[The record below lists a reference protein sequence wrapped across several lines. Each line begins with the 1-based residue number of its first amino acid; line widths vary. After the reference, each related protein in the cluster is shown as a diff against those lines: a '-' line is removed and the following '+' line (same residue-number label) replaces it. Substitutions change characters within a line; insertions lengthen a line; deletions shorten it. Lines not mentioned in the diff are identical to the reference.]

1 MRNIYF
7 YIFVFFTIL
16 LASSCSVQPAK
27 TSPANAEIL
36 INRDLHFLLLPAFAV
51 DRPLSL
57 TQSVKIQYEDKQY
70 DFIAR
75 MEIADQSFKMVGIT
89 SVGIKLFSIDSADNY
104 YEFETTSLI
113 GKELNLTYLL
123 ADLQLAYWP
132 VNMLNLQLQKDNA
145 FIEINPKQRLISKN
159 NKVIIDIQYSNSN
172 HWNKNITFK
181 HLQRNYSVIIN
192 TLEMEYL

>member
-7 YIFVFFTIL
+7 CIFIFFTGLI
-16 LASSCSVQPAK
+16 ASSCSIQPAK
-27 TSPANAEIL
+27 TSLANAEIL
-36 INRDLHFLLLPAFAV
+36 ISKNLHFLLLPAFAV
-51 DRPLSL
+51 ERSLSL
-57 TQSVKIQYEDKQY
+57 TQAVKIQYEDKQY

-75 MEIADQSFKMVGIT
+75 MEIADQSFKMVGLT
-89 SVGIKLFSIDSADNY
+89 SVGIKLFSINSTDNY

-132 VNMLNLQLQKDNA
+132 VNLLSLQLQKHNA
-145 FIEINPKQRLISKN
+145 FIEIKPMQRLIVKN
-159 NKVIIDIQYSNSN
+159 NKAIIDIQYSNSN